1 MAALARLGTELL
13 SCPPLAAG
21 GLARDIRNRGNVPV
35 SVGGSCV
42 IELTPGDVA
51 ENWASARSIRKP
63 VVAAMISEIAHRLSC
78 ALAAEETESES
89 FAGEAA
95 ACLFLSLHHRNLSV
109 HEALEGCRILWDEAR
124 RREIVEYLS

>member
-1 MAALARLGTELL
+1 MAAPARHGTELL

-21 GLARDIRNRGNVPV
+21 GLARDIRDRGNIPV
-35 SVGGSCV
+35 AVGDGCV

-63 VVAAMISEIAHRLSC
+63 VVAAMIAEIAHRLSC
-78 ALAAEETESES
+78 ALAFEDAESES
-89 FAGEAA
+89 LAGEAA

-109 HEALEGCRILWDEAR
+109 HEALEGCRILWDEEH